1 MNKKLHLALSVLQ
14 TAIGFLLV
22 LSFVVLAIAGY
33 EVKQYIAPFVVGLV
47 FLVIGTANIVKLM
60 RKK

>member
-1 MNKKLHLALSVLQ
+1 MNKKLYLALSILQ

-33 EVKQYIAPFVVGLV
+33 DVKQYITPFVVGLL
-47 FLVIGTANIVKLM
+47 FLIIGIFEIVKLL
-60 RKK
+60 RNK